1 MPSWTIAAFTHRGRV
16 RPVNEDAIAVHT
28 RILTGNMDE
37 PLAISMSDDC
47 CVLMIA
53 DGMGGHAQGA
63 LASRAVLDYLVEAID
78 RLAESPSCAEVV
90 EEANR
95 HLFELMHQHPEAL
108 GMGSTIVGVTLKAD
122 QLVTFNVGDSRAYLF
137 SKGQLIQL
145 IQLSHDDVPEQ
156 ENDRPGPRRSH
167 ALTQAL
173 GGSSLPLA
181 VAPHISIDSPLA
193 TGETLLL
200 CSDGLTDMVA
210 DQTISDTL
218 RTTETPLRSV
228 RKLAA
233 EAFNAGARDNQINP
247 SGKISLFPKPKSP
260 LQFPPSCPQGRGVGH
275 RHRTLGWDAV
285 DAAASCAERDCRAG

>member
-16 RPVNEDAIAVHT
+16 RPVNEDAVAVHT

-63 LASRAVLDYLVEAID
+63 LASRAVLDYLVAAVD
-78 RLAESPSCAEVV
+78 RLADSASCAEVI

-95 HLFELMHQHPEAL
+95 RLFELMHQHPEAL
-108 GMGSTIVGVTLKAD
+108 GMGSTIVGATLKAD
-122 QLVTFNVGDSRAYLF
+122 QLVTFNVGDSSAHLF

-145 IQLSHDDVPEQ
+145 SRDDVPEQ
-156 ENDRPGPRRSH
+156 ENYRPGPRRSH

-173 GGSSLPLA
+173 GGSSFPLP
-181 VAPHISIDSPLA
+181 VDPHIAVDAPLA

-200 CSDGLTDMVA
+200 CSDGLTDMV
-210 DQTISDTL
+210 DDRTISDTL
-218 RTTETPLRSV
+218 RTTRDPLRSA

-233 EAFNAGARDNQINP
+233 EAFNAGARDNV
-247 SGKISLFPKPKSP
+247 SLIVACRS
-260 LQFPPSCPQGRGVGH
+260 
-275 RHRTLGWDAV
+275 AV
-285 DAAASCAERDCRAG
+285 RS

>member
-1 MPSWTIAAFTHRGRV
+1 MPNWTIATFTHRGRV

-28 RILTGNMDE
+28 RILTGNMDK

-63 LASRAVLDYLVEAID
+63 LASRAVLDYLVAAVD
-78 RLAESPSCAEVV
+78 RLAESASCAEVI

-122 QLVTFNVGDSRAYLF
+122 QLVAFNVGDSRAHLF

-145 IQLSHDDVPEQ
+145 SRDDVPEQ
-156 ENDRPGPRRSH
+156 ESHRPGPRRSH
-167 ALTQAL
+167 TLTQAL
-173 GGSSLPLA
+173 GGSSFPLP
-181 VAPHISIDSPLA
+181 VDPHVTIDAPLA

-200 CSDGLTDMVA
+200 CSDGLTDMVPDDVICDILSKIA
-210 DQTISDTL
+210 SPTTAL
-218 RTTETPLRSV
+218 RH
-228 RKLAA
+228 LAA
-233 EAFNAGARDNQINP
+233 RAFQAGGRDN
-247 SGKISLFPKPKSP
+247 ISL
-260 LQFPPSCPQGRGVGH
+260 V
-275 RHRTLGWDAV
+275 V
-285 DAAASCAERDCRAG
+285 AARLTTS